1 MFMVLWLHVLL
12 FLFQGVMCLLFIY
25 IGRPEDGDRY
35 KLILANNRDEYLS
48 RPTGTAEFRGDN
60 IPWIGGTYG

>member
-1 MFMVLWLHVLL
+1 
-12 FLFQGVMCLLFIY
+12 MCLLFIY